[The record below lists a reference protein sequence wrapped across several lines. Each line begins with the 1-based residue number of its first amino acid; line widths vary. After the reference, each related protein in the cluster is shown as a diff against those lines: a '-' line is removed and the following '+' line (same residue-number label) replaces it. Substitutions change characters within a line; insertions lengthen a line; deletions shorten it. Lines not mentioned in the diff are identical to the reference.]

1 MPTPRRQAHAAD
13 HFNDRLWR
21 LARRPAGYNA
31 DTGNLLQVIK
41 LADRTAGTY
50 VTNSYLY
57 NNPNFPHYITGI
69 IEQGTACP

>member
-1 MPTPRRQAHAAD
+1 MPAVKC
-13 HFNDRLWR
+13 
-21 LARRPAGYNA
+21 YNA

-41 LADRTAGTY
+41 LTDRTAGTY

-69 IEQGTACP
+69 INGDGVPVTQNYYDDSGG